1 MGGRDRPEA
10 GGPLS
15 GREAAVELLSP
26 VLVLKGVSRYGRELL
41 SRACTWGNQPIF
53 GWGGWEQ
60 EGCLASV
67 LGGLADE
74 RGPVAGREWYL
85 PGPPLQCLRST
96 CRVESARHQ
105 GVP

>member
-1 MGGRDRPEA
+1 M
-10 GGPLS
+10 
-15 GREAAVELLSP
+15 ELLGP
-26 VLVLKGVSRYGRELL
+26 VLALKGVSRLGQELL
-41 SRACTWGNQPIF
+41 SRACTWGNQPVF

-74 RGPVAGREWYL
+74 RGPVAGREWCL
-85 PGPPLQCLRST
+85 PGPPLQCLGST